1 MDSGVH
7 PLSVALLISAP
18 ASISRVW
25 FLQTRAPNRLQ
36 VSRLTVHFFSFNCHQ
51 SRARTTYPT
60 RSAQGFGVA
69 REPIRVRVVVVGD
82 AHAT

>member
-1 MDSGVH
+1 MRSKLCFAISNIKYRSNFLSAQVVRDDSVVGT
-7 PLSVALLISAP
+7 L
-18 ASISRVW
+18 
-25 FLQTRAPNRLQ
+25 
-36 VSRLTVHFFSFNCHQ
+36 HFFSFNCHQ